1 MTTITEL
8 KEFLENFNI
17 QEEKITEY
25 LENKEI
31 VELQENLYLLPKDY
45 QKLKNE
51 ISNDNLIYIKL
62 KYMLPSIQLLQF
74 IKNNTKNILKIKSDK
89 RALDFTYGKD
99 LFTDLVTKNPSVEF
113 TIGKFYIVTYDK
125 QVLGY
130 VQMAQARLNNE
141 FHVGHY
147 LKEN

>member
-62 KYMLPSIQLLQF
+62 KYILPSIQLLQF
-74 IKNNTKNILKIKSDK
+74 IKNNTKNVLNIKSDK

-99 LFTDLVTKNPSVEF
+99 LFTDLVTKSSSVEF
-113 TIGKFYIVTYDK
+113 TVDNFYIVVYDK
-125 QVLGY
+125 KILGY
-130 VQMAQARLNNE
+130 VQMGQARLNNE
-141 FHVGHY
+141 FHLGHY
-147 LKEN
+147 LKEY